1 MIPMKSYA
9 DDVSELDKRIQ
20 DGWAN
25 LYSKEKPVLINTQLK
40 KSCLSLVRIML
51 DMTNVH
57 HDLFLIN
64 NAESMKMMNHQKF
77 NKELIDGSQSLLS
90 DFPSLE
96 NSIQDT
102 LKDFELLLS
111 MKSDDDR
118 KILSFYLRRTIKS
131 ELADMKGRNETTDM
145 FKNGD
150 MYNDSVVKVY
160 QEKYINLTKKYYS
173 WLQSNASM

>member
-1 MIPMKSYA
+1 MKKSITLFALICVFIMIPMKSYA

-77 NKELIDGSQSLLS
+77 NKASC
-90 DFPSLE
+90 
-96 NSIQDT
+96 NS
-102 LKDFELLLS
+102 FV
-111 MKSDDDR
+111 
-118 KILSFYLRRTIKS
+118 
-131 ELADMKGRNETTDM
+131 N
-145 FKNGD
+145 N
-150 MYNDSVVKVY
+150 
-160 QEKYINLTKKYYS
+160 
-173 WLQSNASM
+173 